1 MSKIKVNSL
10 EGVGAS
16 TPAISIDNASGTCTA
31 NITNNL
37 SNRNLI
43 INGAM
48 QVAQR
53 GTSSTTDGYSTV
65 DRWQGKMSNVSV
77 TPTQSQQST
86 STSDTPYQNGFANF
100 FRIALPSAGTA
111 NSNGQ
116 IEMRHLI
123 ESQNILNSGWNYK
136 SSSAFL
142 TLSFWFRCS
151 TNQTF
156 YIYFYN
162 PDSGKVLVLD
172 FTASANNTWT
182 KITKQLK
189 GDSTLVFN
197 NDNEAGLQVSLFA
210 FHGTA
215 YTNNRS
221 LNTWGGYDGT
231 NFSPD
236 MATTWLTAG
245 ASTFDI
251 TGVQLEVDHTG
262 SGVATDFEHRS
273 FAQELALCQ
282 RYFYM
287 HASGAESSSTGAQA
301 PIGLGYGY
309 TSSDCYLVVKY
320 PVTMRAY
327 PSMYKVVGTDYFA
340 FYYNNNSSF
349 PDNVANNRVATN
361 SAEIYFY
368 SGASWDQNAGG
379 MVRVANSA
387 ARLGFDAEL

>member
-1 MSKIKVNSL
+1 MSSKIKVNNI

-16 TPAISIDNASGTCTA
+16 TPAITIDNASGTCTA

-65 DRWQGKMSNVSV
+65 DRWQGKMGNVSV

-197 NDNEAGLQVSLFA
+197 NDNGAGLQVSLFA

-273 FAQELALCQ
+273 LGQELELCKRYYEQ
-282 RYFYM
+282 FTPKLLLIGRYSNNYGYPYTQYFYM
-287 HASGAESSSTGAQA
+287 VEKRAAPTCSHSGTFVSSTGYAGN
-301 PIGLGYGY
+301 PNF
-309 TSSDCYLVVKY
+309 SDIQKD
-320 PVTMRAY
+320 
-327 PSMYKVVGTDYFA
+327 S
-340 FYYNNNSSF
+340 
-349 PDNVANNRVATN
+349 VA
-361 SAEIYFY
+361 IY
-368 SGASWDQNAGG
+368 ASNQVDAGG
-379 MVRVANSA
+379 NLYVHDNGSA
-387 ARLGFDAEL
+387 LIKYNAEL

>member
-1 MSKIKVNSL
+1 MSILKVQKIRHT
-10 EGVGAS
+10 AS
-16 TPAISIDNASGTCTA
+16 NTDVIDIANDGTCTA

-43 INGAM
+43 INGAF

-65 DRWQGKMSNVSV
+65 DRWQGKMGNVSV

-197 NDNEAGLQVSLFA
+197 NDNGAGLQVSLFA

-251 TGVQLEVDHTG
+251 TGVQLEVG
-262 SGVATDFEHRS
+262 SVATDFEHRS
-273 FAQELALCQ
+273 FQDEYLRCC
-282 RYFYM
+282 RYFYFTNAQ
-287 HASGAESSSTGAQA
+287 HFSLARGNNSDGVVGFVETQVPLRATPSVTLSGNWRQYGIDSNSSSSTQPTVPSFRANQKGIRLNQTGHSGVNDDCVTAMFCDGSDGD
-301 PIGLGYGY
+301 GL
-309 TSSDCYLVVKY
+309 K
-320 PVTMRAY
+320 
-327 PSMYKVVGTDYFA
+327 
-340 FYYNNNSSF
+340 
-349 PDNVANNRVATN
+349 
-361 SAEIYFY
+361 
-368 SGASWDQNAGG
+368 
-379 MVRVANSA
+379 
-387 ARLGFDAEL
+387 FDSEL

>member
-16 TPAISIDNASGTCTA
+16 TPAISIDNTSGTCTA

-43 INGAM
+43 INGAF

-65 DRWQGKMSNVSV
+65 DRWQGKMGNVSV

-197 NDNEAGLQVSLFA
+197 NDNGAGLQVSLFA

-273 FAQELALCQ
+273 LGQELELCKRYYEQ
-282 RYFYM
+282 FTPKLLLIGRYSNNYGYPYTQYFYM
-287 HASGAESSSTGAQA
+287 VEKRAAPTCSHSGTFVSSTGYAGN
-301 PIGLGYGY
+301 PNF
-309 TSSDCYLVVKY
+309 SDIQKD
-320 PVTMRAY
+320 
-327 PSMYKVVGTDYFA
+327 S
-340 FYYNNNSSF
+340 
-349 PDNVANNRVATN
+349 VA
-361 SAEIYFY
+361 IY
-368 SGASWDQNAGG
+368 ASNQVDAGG
-379 MVRVANSA
+379 NLYVHDNGSA
-387 ARLGFDAEL
+387 LIKYNAEL

>member
-43 INGAM
+43 INGAF

-65 DRWQGKMSNVSV
+65 DRWQGKMGNVSV

-197 NDNEAGLQVSLFA
+197 NDNGAGLQVSLFA

-273 FAQELALCQ
+273 FADELLRCQ
-282 RYFYM
+282 RYYQIGPSES
-287 HASGAESSSTGAQA
+287 APGVLAGRGAG
-301 PIGLGYGY
+301 
-309 TSSDCYLVVKY
+309 TSAVFATIPLIC
-320 PVTMRAY
+320 TMRAV
-327 PSMYKVVGTDYFA
+327 PSLSDSVVDGVYAYT
-340 FYYNNNSSF
+340 YNSRPQASSGSVTTNSSNYNAHGGYLNLLISGF
-349 PDNVANNRVATN
+349 GGNIVDDRICNIGGFATGDKIILN
-361 SAEIYFY
+361 
-368 SGASWDQNAGG
+368 
-379 MVRVANSA
+379 
-387 ARLGFDAEL
+387 AEL

>member
-1 MSKIKVNSL
+1 MSILKVQKIRHT
-10 EGVGAS
+10 AS
-16 TPAISIDNASGTCTA
+16 NTDVIDIANDGTCTA

-43 INGAM
+43 INGAF

-65 DRWQGKMSNVSV
+65 DRWQGKMGNVSV

-197 NDNEAGLQVSLFA
+197 NDNGAGLQVSLFA

-251 TGVQLEVDHTG
+251 TGVQLEVG
-262 SGVATDFEHRS
+262 SVATDFEHRS
-273 FAQELALCQ
+273 FQDEYLRCC
-282 RYFYM
+282 RYFYFTNAQ
-287 HASGAESSSTGAQA
+287 HFSLARGNNSDGVVGFVETQVPLRATPSVTLSGNWRQYGIDSNSSSSTQPTCPSFRANQKGVRLNQTGHSGVNDDCVTAMFCDGSDGD
-301 PIGLGYGY
+301 GL
-309 TSSDCYLVVKY
+309 K
-320 PVTMRAY
+320 
-327 PSMYKVVGTDYFA
+327 
-340 FYYNNNSSF
+340 
-349 PDNVANNRVATN
+349 
-361 SAEIYFY
+361 
-368 SGASWDQNAGG
+368 
-379 MVRVANSA
+379 
-387 ARLGFDAEL
+387 FDSEL

>member
-1 MSKIKVNSL
+1 MSEIKVNSIK
-10 EGVGAS
+10 GVGAS
-16 TPAISIDNASGTCTA
+16 AAAITVNNTDGTCTA

-37 SNRNLI
+37 RNRNLI

-65 DRWQGKMSNVSV
+65 DRWQGKMGNVSV

-172 FTASANNTWT
+172 FTASGNNTWT

-189 GDSTLVFN
+189 GDSTLVLN
-197 NDNEAGLQVSLFA
+197 NDNGAGLQVSLFA

-221 LNTWGGYDGT
+221 LNTWGGYDGS

-251 TGVQLEVDHTG
+251 TGVQLEVG
-262 SGVATDFEHRS
+262 SVATDFEHRS
-273 FAQELALCQ
+273 FGQELALCQ
-282 RYFYM
+282 RYYFRLTSNDAGQRYGNGM
-287 HASGAESSSTGAQA
+287 QVTSSASDIIIYHPVPMRSKPTALETSGTASDYAVARTNTYEVCDAVPVLQVAHTHSTMIRTNQSQASLSTGQST
-301 PIGLGYGY
+301 IL
-309 TSSDCYLVVKY
+309 
-320 PVTMRAY
+320 RANT
-327 PSMYKVVGTDYFA
+327 TDF
-340 FYYNNNSSF
+340 
-349 PDNVANNRVATN
+349 V
-361 SAEIYFY
+361 
-368 SGASWDQNAGG
+368 
-379 MVRVANSA
+379 
-387 ARLGFDAEL
+387 LGFTAEL